1 MVINYEQM
9 NKSNH
14 QNVNIVITDVKKIY
28 CTSARTSYVLG
39 GKWLK

>member
-14 QNVNIVITDVKKIY
+14 QNVNIVITDVKKYI
-28 CTSARTSYVLG
+28 ARVHGLRMF
-39 GKWLK
+39 